1 MSRIKLKREDILD
14 IDLENACFHFTNKD
28 NLIGIDQKG
37 LVPRIGENANGI
49 EKTPKIFFA
58 KGVKGALEICN
69 VWIRWFIYKKQ
80 HKNYHRGIDHPVDS
94 VLANLKFN
102 QDFIDG
108 KIYTEEIKQ
117 ECFEEFYNYMKE
129 NRYLI
134 LDLQEGID
142 YSENDIDEKKADLI
156 SRKREDLLVAMYG
169 KVDTTSEDKYKMERW
184 NMHTIAGVTI
194 SQDKI
199 QILKDGDKYSALD
212 IIQTLREK
220 VNNNTLDLGLLDEFL
235 EYTKHKFVEDEQA
248 IELTC

>member
-1 MSRIKLKREDILD
+1 M
-14 IDLENACFHFTNKD
+14 
-28 NLIGIDQKG
+28 
-37 LVPRIGENANGI
+37 
-49 EKTPKIFFA
+49 
-58 KGVKGALEICN
+58 
-69 VWIRWFIYKKQ
+69 
-80 HKNYHRGIDHPVDS
+80 
-94 VLANLKFN
+94 LANLKFD

-117 ECFEEFYNYMKE
+117 ECFEKLYNYMKE
-129 NRYLI
+129 TKCLI
-134 LDLQEGID
+134 LDLQEGVD

-194 SQDKI
+194 EPDKI

-220 VNNNTLDLGLLDEFL
+220 VNDDTLDLALLDEFL
-235 EYTKHKFVEDEQA
+235 KYTKQKSVEDEQE
-248 IELTC
+248 IGSTC